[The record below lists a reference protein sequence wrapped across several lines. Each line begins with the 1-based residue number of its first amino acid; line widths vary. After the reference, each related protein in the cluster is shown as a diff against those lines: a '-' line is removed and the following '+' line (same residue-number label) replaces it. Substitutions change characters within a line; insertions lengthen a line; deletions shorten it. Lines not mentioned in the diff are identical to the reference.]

1 METERLNPVTSSI
14 GGPVK
19 DKNSLLISSSQ
30 FPALSMDYPLC
41 GNCSSAVLKSL
52 NFRHHRASRRHH

>member
-41 GNCSSAVLKSL
+41 GNCSSAL
-52 NFRHHRASRRHH
+52 F